1 MVKLHV
7 LGAGCESCERL
18 AAMTDA
24 IANELG
30 LDFELSKVTEIDDI
44 TSFGVMSTP
53 ALVVNGDVKCSG
65 RVPSEAE
72 LKDFIVS

>member
-1 MVKLHV
+1 MVKLQV

-18 AAMTDA
+18 AEMTDA
-24 IANELG
+24 VANELG

-53 ALVVNGDVKCSG
+53 ALVVNGDVKFSG
-65 RVPSEAE
+65 RVPSEVE
-72 LKDFIVS
+72 LKDFIAS